1 MLATLKVDKVSSRSQ
16 RLFMRLFLLLFGCS
30 TSHAA
35 STRQQFDKEGFVIL
49 RGLLEPKEAD
59 GAHQDVMN
67 YLRRNGSAHAK
78 TLMGERYGGWVI
90 GGFPGL
96 QDAGFT
102 EAESIVG

>member
-1 MLATLKVDKVSSRSQ
+1 M
-16 RLFMRLFLLLFGCS
+16 
-30 TSHAA
+30 
-35 STRQQFDKEGFVIL
+35 

-102 EAESIVG
+102 EAESIMWMIHSKRKLREALTDILGRVVSI